1 MDKTKYNLGVHGKHI
16 LVIGGSGAI
25 GTEVVRSNVANGAK
39 AITITYNRNK
49 AAAEALQ
56 AELVT
61 EGVSVYI
68 AQVDVI
74 DRVAFEAFLEEAV
87 QNTGLEI
94 DAAVLAAG
102 VSPNTPFDDQTV
114 EEYRQIYEVNTFGPT
129 LAARSIAN
137 RMKAKGIKGSIVF
150 ITSTNGIDS
159 NAPHSNHYDGSK
171 SALWPTIR
179 NMAKMYGKFG
189 IRTNGIAPGWID
201 TIMNHDVPDLAQ
213 EILRIWLG
221 RQGTAAEVGI
231 FATFLC
237 GNGSSYIN
245 GEEFEID
252 GGYQ

>member
-1 MDKTKYNLGVHGKHI
+1 MDKAKYNLGVLGKHV

-25 GTEVVRSNVANGAK
+25 GTEVVRSQVANGAK
-39 AITITYNRNK
+39 GITITYNNNQ

-56 AELVT
+56 AELVA

-68 AQVDVI
+68 AKVDVV
-74 DRVAFEAFLEEAV
+74 DKAAFEAFLEEAV
-87 QNTGLEI
+87 QNVGLEI
-94 DAAVLAAG
+94 HAAVLAAG
-102 VSPNTPFDDQTV
+102 ISPNTPFDDQTV
-114 EEYRQIYEVNTFGPT
+114 EEYRKVYEINTFGPT

-159 NAPHSNHYDGSK
+159 NASHSNHYDGSK

-221 RQGTAAEVGI
+221 RLGTPIEVGNL
-231 FATFLC
+231 ATFLC
-237 GNGSSYIN
+237 SDGSSYIN
-245 GEEFEID
+245 GEEYEID